1 MQAAGSRVLRATHQN
16 AATRHPP
23 GVTRKRLGEP
33 HRKSRRMS
41 GLRYSRSIKI
51 EVSGSGPR
59 PRLCK
64 HYAAGSFLVSNLYPS
79 AVTLI
84 GHALRIMSL
93 GGGRDGAREG

>member
-1 MQAAGSRVLRATHQN
+1 MQAAGSRVSRATHQH
-16 AATRHPP
+16 AATRHAE
-23 GVTRKRLGEP
+23 VTRKRSGEP
-33 HRKSRRMS
+33 HRKSRGTS

-51 EVSGSGPR
+51 EVPGSGTR
-59 PRLCK
+59 PRLCQ